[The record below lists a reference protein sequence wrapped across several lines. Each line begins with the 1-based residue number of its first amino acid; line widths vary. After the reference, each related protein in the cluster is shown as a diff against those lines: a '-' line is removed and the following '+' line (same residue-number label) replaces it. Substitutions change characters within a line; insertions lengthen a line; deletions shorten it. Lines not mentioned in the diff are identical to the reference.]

1 LACGDPGSKACID
14 AVCSEPVELDFEIL
28 DAETTLPI
36 DGMVAQ
42 ATAIELN
49 DGYMKVS
56 GLSVHGNFHQ
66 HDTPGVVNAVIKI
79 ALGHNEDFDI
89 LDSYQGSLGMIPVR

>member
-1 LACGDPGSKACID
+1 M
-14 AVCSEPVELDFEIL
+14 CSEPVELDFEIL

-66 HDTPGVVNAVIKI
+66 HDTPREAWAHVGITTLNCLTFVVV
-79 ALGHNEDFDI
+79 LSFFSCH
-89 LDSYQGSLGMIPVR
+89 SVQ